1 MTIVAALGA
10 VALLLAAIGIHALI
24 ASAVSE
30 RLRDLGVRLA
40 LGASVEQAMRTVMLP
55 GIVLTAAGLIIGSVL
70 ALGAAG
76 LVRRLLWGV
85 TPADPLTFGL
95 VALLLLTV
103 ATVASL
109 IPALRVR
116 RVDPATLLRE

>member
-1 MTIVAALGA
+1 MVLVGALGMAAALLAALG
-10 VALLLAAIGIHALI
+10 IHGLI
-24 ASAVSE
+24 AGLVSE
-30 RLRDLGVRLA
+30 RLRELGVRLA

-55 GIVLTAAGLIIGSVL
+55 GIVLTMAGLAIGSVL

-85 TPADPLTFGL
+85 TPTDPLTFAL
-95 VALLLLTV
+95 VALLLGV
-103 ATVASL
+103 AVVASL

-116 RVDPATLLRE
+116 RVDPAMLLRD